1 VSEPIVYKITTEFV
15 TDRTLEIE
23 ELVALAQSSYRK
35 VVEPDAD
42 SMDEDEPYVVVDPV
56 LRVWAGDNEIGGL
69 NPKPVYHVYLAFYEM
84 YEKDNRGTTRDV
96 ADDFYEECFIS
107 WDDANV
113 RSDFYLDQYEGF
125 DGVRIVSGV
134 RMITVSARIHEI
146 LSKSDWGT
154 SNWESWTLEDHK
166 EWIRWCEEERWNS
179 DNRVA
184 EHLRYR
190 TMTRP

>member
-1 VSEPIVYKITTEFV
+1 MSEPIVYKITTEFV

-69 NPKPVYHVYLAFYEM
+69 NPKPVYHAYIAFYRAFQAGNE
-84 YEKDNRGTTRDV
+84 GTAHDD
-96 ADDFYEECFIS
+96 ADEYLEEYFIS
-107 WDDANV
+107 QEHAEL
-113 RSDFYLDQYEGF
+113 RSDFYLDHF
-125 DGVRIVSGV
+125 DGETGSRIETGW
-134 RMITVSARIHEI
+134 RMISVPRDIYETIVTSPWRDIVDDDEYLARWRA
-146 LSKSDWGT
+146 LD
-154 SNWESWTLEDHK
+154 L
-166 EWIRWCEEERWNS
+166 WNPKY
-179 DNRVA
+179 RVG

-190 TMTRP
+190 ILTRP